1 MMRQR
6 LFVVLRAVPIG
17 WGTLLLLAYLLE
29 HPVLR
34 WVTPILGVQWLA
46 TAGLALDCMALAA
59 TGWVL
64 GRLNRPDS
72 LLGVLSFAATLTFW
86 DFTPVVAVNIPWLL
100 HLAANAL
107 RDSVYL
113 SSLLTTAASHALLF
127 GSLIAGGLLS
137 RPPSKPVSIM
147 AR

>member
-1 MMRQR
+1 MRQR
-6 LFVVLRAVPIG
+6 LFVVVRAVLTG

-29 HPVLR
+29 HLVLV
-34 WVTPILGVQWLA
+34 WTAPIVGVKWLA
-46 TAGLALDCMALAA
+46 TAGLALDCMDLAA
-59 TGWVL
+59 TGWVV

-72 LLGVLSFAATLTFW
+72 LLGVLSFAATLTLW
-86 DFTPVVAVNIPWLL
+86 DFTPVVAVNVPWLL
-100 HLAANAL
+100 RLTANTL

-113 SSLLTTAASHALLF
+113 SSLLTTAASQALLF

>member
-1 MMRQR
+1 MRQR
-6 LFVVLRAVPIG
+6 LFVVMRAVPTG

-34 WVTPILGVQWLA
+34 WVAPILGVQWLA

-59 TGWVL
+59 TGWVV
-64 GRLNRPDS
+64 GRMNRPDS
-72 LLGVLSFAATLTFW
+72 LLGVLSFAAMLTLW
-86 DFTPVVAVNIPWLL
+86 DFTPVVAVNVPWLL
-100 HLAANAL
+100 LLTANAL

-113 SSLLTTAASHALLF
+113 SSLVTTAASQALLF
-127 GSLIAGGLLS
+127 GSLLAGGLLS